1 MTALNRR
8 ILLVD
13 DNPAIHADYRKVL
26 CPERRSMDVLN
37 ELDAKVLGRTTP
49 ATPSDSISFEVE
61 SAQQGEEALEMVK
74 KSLSEK
80 RPYSVAFVDMRM
92 DPGWN
97 GLETIRHLWKVQPEL
112 QIVLCSAYSD
122 FTWREIVDTLG
133 ATDNFV
139 ILRKPFDSIE
149 VLQLAMALSKKWEA
163 SRQVQAHMAELGREV
178 MIRTQQAVYVTEK
191 LKEGLATKTQP
202 NDLFPLAFQKAP
214 LPMAII
220 NVQRLAWVEV
230 NEAFARLCGYGM
242 DAFQAQSSEVMV
254 LLKKQPE
261 SLLDVL
267 IQAGSAKGVNCE
279 FKTAAGAIMQ
289 ISLSRESLMHKGERH
304 ALIFINQTAEQLCS

>member
-8 ILLVD
+8 ILVVD

-26 CPERRSMDVLN
+26 CPERRSLDLLN
-37 ELDAKVLGRTTP
+37 ALDAKVLGGTANIP
-49 ATPSDSISFEVE
+49 PSDSVSFELD
-61 SAQQGEEALEMVK
+61 SALQGQEALELVNR
-74 KSLSEK
+74 SLAEK
-80 RPYSVAFVDMRM
+80 NPYSVAFIDMRM

-97 GLETIRHLWKVQPEL
+97 GLETIRHIWKVNPEL
-112 QIVLCSAYSD
+112 QVVLCSAYSD

-149 VLQLAMALSKKWEA
+149 VIQLAMALSKKWEA

-191 LKEGLATKTQP
+191 LREGLVSRSQP
-202 NDLFPLAFQKAP
+202 NELFSIAFEQAP
-214 LPMAII
+214 FPMAII
-220 NVQRLAWVEV
+220 NIQRLAWVEV
-230 NEAFARLCGYGM
+230 NKAFARLCDLEL
-242 DAFQAQSSEVMV
+242 DAFRSQSSEAMI

-261 SLLDVL
+261 ALLDVL
-267 IQAGSAKGVNCE
+267 IQAGSAHDVNCE
-279 FKTAAGAIMQ
+279 FRSANGSKLEVT
-289 ISLSRESLMHKGERH
+289 LSRESLMHKGERH
-304 ALIFINQTAEQLCS
+304 ALIYLEQSAKQLT